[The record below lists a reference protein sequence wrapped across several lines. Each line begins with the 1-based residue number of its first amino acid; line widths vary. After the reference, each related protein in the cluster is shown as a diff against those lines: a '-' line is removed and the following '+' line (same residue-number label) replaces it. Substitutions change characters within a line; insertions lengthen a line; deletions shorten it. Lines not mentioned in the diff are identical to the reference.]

1 MQEMVCQLKTWLQL
15 QVSET
20 TTYSKVRE
28 MILLYDASTTRWS
41 EQMVL
46 GSDNATASGDGPVP
60 MEIDRIQQKGKSK
73 GKGKSQDKGYGK
85 GQTKGKQ
92 KGKDSK
98 GKAKGSDQKGSKGN
112 AGERSK
118 GKGKGDG
125 KICYICG
132 RSGHFARDCWQGQG
146 QVRNVASE
154 VTQVPTTQGSPMSST
169 SGMTSV
175 SQQPQSGTQTQMPT
189 QATQMRVVSDDV
201 HRHDDLIFDMRCA
214 SPSSLH
220 GDVHVVHFYMGDSG
234 EDEVACNGFVRTIGS
249 CNDPDGEHAHTILL
263 DSGADEPARDAVGRL
278 HDAQGREIPVEA
290 VQDMEI
296 KLKDITGKSILL
308 RERVAVSS
316 MFQKPILCFGHLLES
331 GWSVDGVQQALAH
344 SAGAHVPS
352 DLQNKPMAVYGEIRM
367 LREDASASGCFHV
380 RAIQADVMDY
390 VVNGSVGWELDE
402 YGRGIGRH
410 FSESFKILLW

>member
-73 GKGKSQDKGYGK
+73 GKGKSKDKGYGK

-189 QATQMRVVSDDV
+189 RATQMRVVSDDV

-278 HDAQGREIPVEA
+278 HDAQG
-290 VQDMEI
+290 
-296 KLKDITGKSILL
+296 
-308 RERVAVSS
+308 
-316 MFQKPILCFGHLLES
+316 
-331 GWSVDGVQQALAH
+331 
-344 SAGAHVPS
+344 
-352 DLQNKPMAVYGEIRM
+352 
-367 LREDASASGCFHV
+367 
-380 RAIQADVMDY
+380 
-390 VVNGSVGWELDE
+390 
-402 YGRGIGRH
+402 
-410 FSESFKILLW
+410 

>member
-1 MQEMVCQLKTWLQL
+1 M
-15 QVSET
+15 
-20 TTYSKVRE
+20 
-28 MILLYDASTTRWS
+28 A
-41 EQMVL
+41 
-46 GSDNATASGDGPVP
+46 P
-60 MEIDRIQQKGKSK
+60 MEINQVSKGKSK
-73 GKGKSQDKGYGK
+73 GKGKSKDKGYGK

-263 DSGADEPARDAVGRL
+263 DSGADN
-278 HDAQGREIPVEA
+278 
-290 VQDMEI
+290 
-296 KLKDITGKSILL
+296 
-308 RERVAVSS
+308 
-316 MFQKPILCFGHLLES
+316 LLE
-331 GWSVDGVQQALAH
+331 
-344 SAGAHVPS
+344 
-352 DLQNKPMAVYGEIRM
+352 M
-367 LREDASASGCFHV
+367 L
-380 RAIQADVMDY
+380 
-390 VVNGSVGWELDE
+390 
-402 YGRGIGRH
+402 
-410 FSESFKILLW
+410 